1 MLVETKGRVSPTAV
15 DIKIEDSWVA
25 FCEPEA
31 KRRQDRDKER
41 ADQWGKGLSK
51 DAHMF
56 GLIGECAFAKY
67 MGEHVDFGRNYDS
80 GFDFECGKL
89 KIDVKSTS
97 LEMPLVRQLNK
108 KKCHRFVMAVVRSD
122 VVSILGWISWE
133 DVKSKPLV
141 KSRKADHMNHEIE
154 PQDLSP
160 MAEMRRSKPGKNLLR
175 YPGGKSKLWS
185 GKLEKVMPV
194 GGGLFSPERYVEP
207 FLGGGSVAIRNLTR
221 THFKKALLADKDLS
235 LIELWKCV
243 RDSPLLLASQVS
255 KWNPNVEDWFKA
267 KELDG
272 ISGDSVVVAMN
283 KLILQ
288 YCSHGGIGYL
298 AGGPQ
303 GGKDQ
308 KSDYL
313 IGCRWNADR
322 IIRTILE
329 FSKLLQGVEII
340 QCDFEDIELRDND
353 FVFADPPYAAAGG
366 SLYRHS
372 FTSHDHKRLKDW
384 LTRGSQ
390 DWVVTYDDC
399 KLIRDL
405 YANYTI
411 AEIVNATG
419 NNNSK
424 VELLI
429 TNEVKKG
436 VSTVASRH
444 SP

>member
-1 MLVETKGRVSPTAV
+1 MLVEKKGRVIPTKV
-15 DIKIEDSWVA
+15 DIEIENGWNM
-25 FCEPEA
+25 FCETEA
-31 KRRQDRDKER
+31 KRRQERDNAR
-41 ADQWGKGLSK
+41 ADEWGKGLSK
-51 DAHMF
+51 NAHMV

-67 MGEHVDFGRNYDS
+67 MGEYVDFGKNYDS

-89 KIDVKSTS
+89 KIDVKSTES
-97 LEMPLVRQLNK
+97 QEMPLVKQLKK
-108 KKCHRFVMAVVRSD
+108 KKCHRFVMAVVRSG
-122 VVSILGWISWE
+122 VVSLLGWISWE
-133 DVKSKPLV
+133 DVQAKPLV
-141 KSRKADHMNHEIE
+141 KAKKGKHMNHEIE
-154 PQDLSP
+154 PHDLSP
-160 MAEMRRSKPGKNLLR
+160 MSEMKRSKPGANLLR

-185 GKLEKVMPV
+185 GKLEKVMPA

-221 THFKKALLADKDLS
+221 TQFKSVLLADKDLS

-243 RDSPLLLASQVS
+243 RDNPLLLTAQVS
-255 KWNPNVEDWFKA
+255 KWKPNVEDWFKS

-272 ISGDSVVVAMN
+272 IAGDSVDVAMN

-308 KSDYL
+308 NSDYL
-313 IGCRWNADR
+313 IGCRWKADR

-329 FSKLLQGVEII
+329 FSKLLKGVEII
-340 QCDFEDIELRDND
+340 HCDFEQIELRCND
-353 FVFADPPYAAAGG
+353 FFFADPPYAVAGE

-372 FTSHDHKRLKDW
+372 FSTHDHERLKEW
-384 LTRGSQ
+384 LTCGNQ

-399 KLIRDL
+399 DLIRNL
-405 YANYTI
+405 YANHTI
-411 AEIVNATG
+411 TEIVNATG

-429 TNEVKKG
+429 TKG
-436 VSTVASRH
+436 YADK
-444 SP
+444 